1 MQGLHSQPTSKPKP
15 PKVSDTNK
23 KQSKQYSSADED
35 DDNNDSIK
43 SKSPTPNQIPKI
55 CLYCRKFPVAFECKN
70 LDCVELVRR
79 RYLCVGCDRN
89 LHQALSTKDHK
100 RTPVS
105 HTPPPKRKS
114 TKPEAASPTPKKKHK
129 NPYVSTTDEEDDNEI
144 RTEVPKNPPHSPSQF
159 GPESRSR
166 SPSPISKS
174 DKHGTFSSSSPLHA
188 PKDVFI

>member
-1 MQGLHSQPTSKPKP
+1 MQGLYPQPRSKPKT
-15 PKVSDTNK
+15 SNK
-23 KQSKQYSSADED
+23 KPSNEWGSEDED
-35 DDNNDSIK
+35 DDNADPIK
-43 SKSPTPNQIPKI
+43 SKKSTANIIPKI

-114 TKPEAASPTPKKKHK
+114 TKPDAASPTPKKKHK

-144 RTEVPKNPPHSPSQF
+144 RTEVPKNPPHYPSQF